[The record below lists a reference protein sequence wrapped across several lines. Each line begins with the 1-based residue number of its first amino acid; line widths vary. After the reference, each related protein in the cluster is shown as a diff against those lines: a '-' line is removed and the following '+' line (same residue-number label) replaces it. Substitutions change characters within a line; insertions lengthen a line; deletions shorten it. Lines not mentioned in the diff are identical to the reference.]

1 MNKDKILNE
10 LNKLLKDKK
19 FSYVLC
25 VLLLLSFIL
34 IVMNIFTPK
43 AVSTTSEN
51 ISEQTSTNQNSQVSN
66 LSNYEYEQKKELIN
80 ILKRIEGIGE
90 VDVMITFESGEVKVP
105 AYDTTTQ
112 TTITE
117 ETDKEGGKRI
127 NNQKN
132 DGSTVVMT
140 SNEGDNEPFILES
153 YKPKV
158 VGVIVVADG
167 AKNSKTKS
175 DIEKAI
181 QSLYDITANK
191 VNVYPMK

>member
-10 LNKLLKDKK
+10 LKKLLKDKK
-19 FSYVLC
+19 ASYAVCILLVLA
-25 VLLLLSFIL
+25 FIL
-34 IVMNIFTPK
+34 IAINVFAPKFVEDKSVNTSSETVNNQETKVINMNDY
-43 AVSTTSEN
+43 EN
-51 ISEQTSTNQNSQVSN
+51 
-66 LSNYEYEQKKELIN
+66 EQKKGLIN
-80 ILKRIEGIGE
+80 ILKRIEGIGD
-90 VDVMITFESGEVKVP
+90 VDVMINFQSGEVKVP
-105 AYDTTTQ
+105 AYDTTIQ

-117 ETDKEGGKRI
+117 ETDKEGGKRV

-140 SNEGDNEPFILES
+140 NNQGNNEPFILET

-175 DIEKAI
+175 DIQKAVE
-181 QSLYDITANK
+181 SLYDIAANK

>member
-10 LNKLLKDKK
+10 LKKLLKDKK

-25 VLLLLSFIL
+25 ILLVLTFIL
-34 IVMNIFTPK
+34 IAINVFAPK
-43 AVSTTSEN
+43 VVSTTSEN
-51 ISEQTSTNQNSQVSN
+51 TSSETANNQETKASN
-66 LSNYEYEQKKELIN
+66 ISNYEYDQKKELIN
-80 ILKRIEGIGE
+80 ILKRIEGIGD
-90 VDVMITFESGEVKVP
+90 VDVMINFESGESKIP

-140 SNEGDNEPFILES
+140 TNNGDNEPFILET

-158 VGVIVVADG
+158 IGVVVVANG

-175 DIEKAI
+175 DIEKAV
-181 QSLYDITANK
+181 QSLYDLSANK

>member
-51 ISEQTSTNQNSQVSN
+51 IREKTSTNQNSQVSN
-66 LSNYEYEQKKELIN
+66 LSNYEDDQKKELIN

>member
-25 VLLLLSFIL
+25 ILLALSFVL
-34 IVMNIFTPK
+34 IAINFFAPK
-43 AVSTTSEN
+43 SVNTISEN
-51 ISEQTSTNQNSQVSN
+51 TSAETITNETMNETN
-66 LSNYEYEQKKELIN
+66 TANYEDEQKKELIN
-80 ILKRIEGIGE
+80 ILKRIEGIGD
-90 VDVMITFESGEVKVP
+90 VDAMINFQSGEVKVP

-117 ETDKEGGKRI
+117 ETDKEGGKRV

-140 SNEGDNEPFILES
+140 SNDGENEPFILES

-158 VGVIVVADG
+158 IGVVVVADG
-167 AKNSKTKS
+167 AKSSKTKS

-181 QSLYDITANK
+181 QSLYDIPANK

>member
-1 MNKDKILNE
+1 MDKDKILNE
-10 LNKLLKDKK
+10 LKKLLRDKK
-19 FSYVLC
+19 VNYALC
-25 VLLLLSFIL
+25 ILLVVAFIL
-34 IVMNIFTPK
+34 IAINVFLPRFTDTK
-43 AVSTTSEN
+43 SVNTSSEAVDNQDTKVINLAEYEN
-51 ISEQTSTNQNSQVSN
+51 
-66 LSNYEYEQKKELIN
+66 EQKKALIN
-80 ILKRIEGIGE
+80 ILKRIEGIGD
-90 VDVMITFESGEVKVP
+90 VDVMINFQSGEVKVP

-117 ETDKEGGKRI
+117 ETDNNGGKRV

-140 SNEGDNEPFILES
+140 NNNGDNEPFILET

-158 VGVIVVADG
+158 VGVIVVAAG

-175 DIEKAI
+175 DIQKAVE
-181 QSLYDITANK
+181 SLYDIAANK

>member
-1 MNKDKILNE
+1 MNRDKILNE
-10 LNKLLKDKK
+10 LKKLLKDKK
-19 FSYVLC
+19 VSYPLCILLVLA
-25 VLLLLSFIL
+25 FIL
-34 IVMNIFTPK
+34 IAINVFVPKFTNSK
-43 AVSTTSEN
+43 SVN
-51 ISEQTSTNQNSQVSN
+51 TSTETADSQETKVTN
-66 LSNYEYEQKKELIN
+66 LADYENEQKKELIN

-90 VDVMITFESGEVKVP
+90 VDVMINFQSGEVKVP

-140 SNEGDNEPFILES
+140 NDAGDNEPFILET

-175 DIEKAI
+175 DIQKAVE
-181 QSLYDITANK
+181 SLYDITANK

>member
-10 LNKLLKDKK
+10 LKKLLKDKK

-25 VLLLLSFIL
+25 ILLVLTFIL
-34 IVMNIFTPK
+34 IAINVFAPK

-51 ISEQTSTNQNSQVSN
+51 TSSQTANNQEIKASN
-66 LSNYEYEQKKELIN
+66 ISNYEYDQKTELIN
-80 ILKRIEGIGE
+80 ILKRIEGIGD
-90 VDVMITFESGEVKVP
+90 VDVMINFQSGEAKVP

-140 SNEGDNEPFILES
+140 TNNGDNEPFILET

-158 VGVIVVADG
+158 IGVVVVANG

-175 DIEKAI
+175 DIEKAV
-181 QSLYDITANK
+181 QSLYDLAANK